1 MGKRIGLALLVLVCL
16 LALTGCQC
24 EHSWEDATCEVAQT
38 CSKCGQIQGLTEKH
52 NWKDATCITPK
63 TCTKCGATEGEAL
76 GHASVTY
83 SYVNNVHTFTCDVCG
98 EVAFT
103 KTEGKK
109 FNFSSVAPALSD
121 DIVMTYTVRLPAGFE
136 LSYVTFELNGETTY
150 AYEWESYVSG
160 GVNYANVK
168 FPGLN
173 PQKMGDAINATAYA
187 IVDGYTVSVSKENF
201 GFVDYCNLIMDK
213 APSES
218 LRVILSNVLVYGAKT
233 QAYQGYKLE
242 EPILD
247 KVTFEL
253 NATPLNNVPT
263 DLNVMK
269 MVGTTNQAV
278 KFSSVGLVLS
288 GKMTMRYT
296 IKTTTPENYTYRI
309 TINGVNYD
317 YTAEDLVADENTA
330 GVYYLNF
337 DQIKATQFG
346 LTITACF
353 LENGVQTSKALEYSV
368 YSYVA
373 MNQGTGD
380 AALADLL
387 KAIYNYG
394 ESAKNV

>member
-1 MGKRIGLALLVLVCL
+1 MS
-16 LALTGCQC
+16 
-24 EHSWEDATCEVAQT
+24 EATCTA
-38 CSKCGQIQGLTEKH
+38 
-52 NWKDATCITPK
+52 PK

-173 PQKMGDAINATAYA
+173 PQKMGDVINATAYA